1 MKIMISNN
9 YITCTHFLCEGF
21 LDNCLFEHW
30 SKRTNVTIHDNI
42 HTACTYSHFFEWIQD
57 IHTCTLWRTSV
68 CFSHYTFNCPFF
80 FQTILFVALVNGYW
94 SDWNLW
100 STCTVT
106 CDGGTRHRERT
117 CIEPEY
123 GGDYCLGE
131 SSETEACGTTFCPGI
146 VWEHWPDT
154 P

>member
-1 MKIMISNN
+1 MTTFTPRVHTVTSLSEYKI
-9 YITCTHFLCEGF
+9 YIHVHFEGP
-21 LDNCLFEHW
+21 
-30 SKRTNVTIHDNI
+30 
-42 HTACTYSHFFEWIQD
+42 
-57 IHTCTLWRTSV
+57 V
-68 CFSHYTFNCPFF
+68 CVFRIIRSIALFF

-146 VWEHWPDT
+146 V
-154 P
+154 